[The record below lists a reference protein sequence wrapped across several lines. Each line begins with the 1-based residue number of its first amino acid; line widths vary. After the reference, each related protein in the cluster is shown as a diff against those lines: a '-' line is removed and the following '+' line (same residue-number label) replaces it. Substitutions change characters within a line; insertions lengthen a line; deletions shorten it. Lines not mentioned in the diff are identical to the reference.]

1 MTVRPDPNGSTALST
16 PGGEFAA
23 LLGELDMMKAQ
34 AMPPG
39 KGGDDDAERVQA
51 AAADADNDGQD
62 DEDKDGEGE
71 GEGEG
76 EGAPFGKSFQV
87 TMPDGTIQEAYDGTA
102 MMKALHDEVQRLGG
116 DLSGQVDAFTK
127 ALGTMTD
134 IIKGQ
139 AATIAAQGTMLKS
152 LRADVAKFG
161 GQGAGRK
168 AVVNVH
174 DKPAATGAAPA
185 SDDASPDMVKSWAL
199 DAQLAGKITGFDV
212 ARIAVRVDNGEKLDP
227 ATLAAI
233 RPAA

>member
-1 MTVRPDPNGSTALST
+1 MTVRPDPNGSTALSST
-16 PGGEFAA
+16 GGEFAA

-34 AMPPG
+34 AMPPA

-62 DEDKDGEGE
+62 DEDKDGED
-71 GEGEG
+71 EGEG

-87 TMPDGTIQEAYDGTA
+87 TMPDGTVQDAYDGTA

-116 DLSGQVDAFTK
+116 DLSGQADAFTK

-139 AATIAAQGTMLKS
+139 AATIASQGEMLKS

-174 DKPAATGAAPA
+174 DKPAATGAAP
-185 SDDASPDMVKSWAL
+185 SDEPSPDMVKSWAL
-199 DAQLAGKITGFDV
+199 GAQMAGKLTGLDV

-227 ATLAAI
+227 ATMAAI